1 MRRADG
7 GGKRRTAENPGLTW
21 DDITTWH
28 YGVTGIPVRPTPSN
42 EAAAEALQ
50 HDLQD
55 KYCHTWRKGRCDIP
69 GKRKAVIKCP
79 EKKCS
84 NCPHPQYRDQQK
96 PKQVSLEGLK
106 ASSWEAPAED
116 DRIRHVD
123 IKVILAQASA
133 EISKSNSRYLEA
145 ITLHYYYGY
154 PKAEIAVMMGI
165 SESGVNYLIS
175 KACEIGDAF
184 KTKHGI
190 TLD

>member
-1 MRRADG
+1 MQQLPAS
-7 GGKRRTAENPGLTW
+7 
-21 DDITTWH
+21 H
-28 YGVTGIPVRPTPSN
+28 
-42 EAAAEALQ
+42 
-50 HDLQD
+50 
-55 KYCHTWRKGRCDIP
+55 
-69 GKRKAVIKCP
+69 
-79 EKKCS
+79 
-84 NCPHPQYRDQQK
+84 YRDQQK

-116 DRIRHVD
+116 DGIRQVD

-133 EISKSNSRYLEA
+133 EISKSNSGYLEA

-165 SESGVNYLIS
+165 SESGVDYLIS
-175 KACEIGDAF
+175 KAREIGDAF